1 MVSYLTRRKNEST
14 HKWAIDIPH
23 VCRKTCQTVKIPL
36 YRWCAKYF
44 LRLAISVSPWVE
56 LYSWRT
62 STEYSQS
69 PFHFPTSSSTS
80 PSSVFQSTNAL
91 CTNLFHPA
99 SSFTPSIPSVPLVP
113 FTLLEA
119 GAEARGEATRHMRC
133 ENLDL
138 TRFSRSN
145 NVSTRVVRPRTAIPL
160 GVDSVRPVL
169 TLWTTSTIQRKV
181 SDIRGK
187 KRKITQQTYRG
198 SIGGLDER
206 AR

>member
-1 MVSYLTRRKNEST
+1 MVSYLTRKKDEST
-14 HKWAIDIPH
+14 YKWTINIPH
-23 VCRKTCQTVKIPL
+23 ICRKACQTIKIPF
-36 YRWCAKYF
+36 YCCCAKYF
-44 LRLAISVSPWVE
+44 LCLAISISGWIE

-99 SSFTPSIPSVPLVP
+99 SSFTPTIPSVPFVP
-113 FTLLEA
+113 FTLLEV
-119 GAEARGEATRHMRC
+119 GTEARGEVTRHIRC

-160 GVDSVRPVL
+160 GVDSVGPVL
-169 TLWTTSTIQRKV
+169 TLWTTSTIQRK
-181 SDIRGK
+181 G
-187 KRKITQQTYRG
+187 Q
-198 SIGGLDER
+198 
-206 AR
+206 

>member
-1 MVSYLTRRKNEST
+1 MASYLTRKKNEST

-23 VCRKTCQTVKIPL
+23 ICRKTCQTVKIPL

-44 LRLAISVSPWVE
+44 LRLAISVSPWAE

-62 STEYSQS
+62 SMEYSQS

-99 SSFTPSIPSVPLVP
+99 SSFTPSIPSVPFVP

-119 GAEARGEATRHMRC
+119 GTEARGEVTRHMRC

-160 GVDSVRPVL
+160 GVDSVGPVL
-169 TLWTTSTIQRKV
+169 TLWTTSTNQRKGQWYT
-181 SDIRGK
+181 RK
-187 KRKITQQTYRG
+187 KKEKHKRRT
-198 SIGGLDER
+198 E
-206 AR
+206 AV